1 MNYRLDKDQ
10 VVKNFLPKIKV
21 IALNLMTNL
30 PKSVELD
37 DLIQEGVIGLLQSY
51 ERYDPKHGATFYT
64 YAMTRIRGAMLDY
77 LRKIDWLPKEVRH
90 LVKKYEEF
98 LVNNSD
104 SFYSDEEI
112 QEKLNISKEELNKI
126 KFSIKKSQILDLD
139 MYILNHGEE
148 SIDLEKNDE
157 NDPEIIAY
165 KEILKDE
172 LEENIKKLKEK
183 EQLILSL
190 YYEKGLTF
198 KEIGEI
204 IGVSESRISQI
215 HSSIII
221 KLKTSIK
228 RG

>member
-165 KEILKDE
+165 KEMLKDE